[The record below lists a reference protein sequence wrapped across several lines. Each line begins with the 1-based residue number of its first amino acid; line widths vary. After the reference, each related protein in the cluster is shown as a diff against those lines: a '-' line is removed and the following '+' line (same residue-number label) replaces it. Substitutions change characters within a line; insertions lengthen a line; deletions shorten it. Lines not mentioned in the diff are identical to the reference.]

1 MRVRNTAGVVRS
13 PPSETHAHTVLLVDD
28 VDDIREAM
36 AYILRTAGFIVATA
50 SGGEDAVRQLR
61 KGYGPA

>member
-1 MRVRNTAGVVRS
+1 M
-13 PPSETHAHTVLLVDD
+13 LLVDD

-50 SGGEDAVRQLR
+50 SGGEDALRQLR